1 MSRVLWTSA
10 LLAAGAVAVV
20 LCRLTAP
27 EVSPGE
33 PRDFFDSPV
42 LWPAFLSLVVLAG
55 AAGWAQP
62 RLWLLWGPLPMLP
75 FLGAA
80 LGPVLL
86 RGEGRGLWV
95 VGLVFVLFVTVVSTV
110 TSLVVSR
117 VAGRRAAVTRR

>member
-1 MSRVLWTSA
+1 MSRVLWTCV
-10 LLAAGAVAVV
+10 LLVAGAVAVT

-27 EVSPGE
+27 EASPGE

-42 LWPAFLSLVVLAG
+42 LWPAFLALVVLSG
-55 AAGWAQP
+55 VAGWAWP
-62 RLWLLWGPLPMLP
+62 RLWFLWGPLPLLP
-75 FLGAA
+75 FFAAVLGS
-80 LGPVLL
+80 VLL

-117 VAGRRAAVTRR
+117 VAVRRAAVTRR